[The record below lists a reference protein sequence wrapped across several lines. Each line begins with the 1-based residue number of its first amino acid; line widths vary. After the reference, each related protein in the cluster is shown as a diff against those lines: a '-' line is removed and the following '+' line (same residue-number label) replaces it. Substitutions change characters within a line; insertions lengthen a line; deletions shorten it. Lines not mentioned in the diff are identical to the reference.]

1 MHKRCAMNTVN
12 QSELKAKTDLTL
24 SAGKRVWASMRLIS
38 RWSKKVGQVLF
49 PIFQPIIKRSIWNPK
64 QNWRWNETV
73 TARALIKTDCT
84 NANRLSPPNEPVRA
98 ELNNIAFIGK
108 WRHEREDVCDLI
120 LLLYIRT
127 LGYIYIFFF
136 FWTLDS
142 LLTVLLRYYFIFARF
157 QTDCRENE
165 TSNIKQVQWK
175 SRNTLVHWNPP
186 IDKLIFAI
194 KRHV

>member
-1 MHKRCAMNTVN
+1 MNSPDVKDSVERHALRILCNGKMHKRCAMNTVN

-108 WRHEREDVCDLI
+108 WRHEREDVCNLI

-136 FWTLDS
+136 LDTRFSSS
-142 LLTVLLRYYFIFARF
+142 LLFHLCSL
-157 QTDCRENE
+157 
-165 TSNIKQVQWK
+165 SNWLQRK
-175 SRNTLVHWNPP
+175 WNQ
-186 IDKLIFAI
+186 
-194 KRHV
+194 